1 MTDDRSATQPPRD
14 GVGEDRS
21 IERLQALGALSSG
34 IAHHFNN
41 LLSVILGYSSHLL
54 NRMDLSEEAHDAL
67 LKISEAAQRGRRM
80 TEEILGFSGSDAEEE
95 TTCSLHQMLTGL
107 CPLLENQAA
116 GRVRF
121 VHHWDATDDSVHTQR
136 SALHQSIYNLLTNFI
151 DEHSTAGGDLH
162 VFTNNVQRREAEQ
175 LVNYVRVR
183 IASCEDPNCDDQV
196 ELMLT
201 QSEALPA
208 EDIPAVAP
216 RKLASHVI
224 WVVDDDPIFCEMC
237 ERVLGDDGHR
247 VTTIPSGPALQAAYS
262 STTTPPNL
270 LIIDFSMPDSNGLEL
285 RTWLRSE
292 GCRAPVIL
300 VSGFSHAH
308 PDIQKAL
315 KMRKTYFLQ
324 KPFPVPELADI
335 VSVALGE
342 TLLGRE

>member
-1 MTDDRSATQPPRD
+1 MTQEHSDDR
-14 GVGEDRS
+14 
-21 IERLQALGALSSG
+21 IQALGALSAG

-54 NRMDLSEEAHDAL
+54 NRMELPEEAHDAL
-67 LKISEAAQRGRRM
+67 LRISEAAQRGRRM
-80 TEEILGFSGSDAEEE
+80 TEEILGFTGSETEEE
-95 TTCSLHQMLTGL
+95 TLCSLHQMLDGL

-116 GRVRF
+116 GRFRFIRHYDAEHAEVR
-121 VHHWDATDDSVHTQR
+121 TQR
-136 SALHQSIYNLLTNFI
+136 SALQQSLYNLLTNFI
-151 DEHSTAGGDLH
+151 DEHSDAGGDIH
-162 VFTNNVQRREAEQ
+162 IFTGNLQRREADQ
-175 LVNYVRVR
+175 RVNYLQIRV
-183 IASCEDPNCDDQV
+183 ASCEDPNCEDQV

-201 QSEALPA
+201 QDDHSSAKEIATATPK
-208 EDIPAVAP
+208 
-216 RKLASHVI
+216 KLASHSI

-247 VTTIPSGPALQAAYS
+247 VTSIPSGPALQDEYMATDS
-262 STTTPPNL
+262 QPDL

-300 VSGFSHAH
+300 VSGFTHTH
-308 PDIQKAL
+308 PDIRKAL

-342 TLLGRE
+342 TLLGQ